1 MKNQKG
7 ITLIALVITI
17 IVLLI
22 LAGVAIAMF
31 SGENGILT
39 KAKTSSIATS
49 ITNAKESIGL
59 LVNENVTKF
68 YNNKY
73 AGGSDTGITGDTA
86 ADVINNT
93 LKGLDGS
100 TAYDGVE
107 IKYTEAVAANPSA
120 SPAVEAQ
127 DATITISAKADSSK
141 KTTGKINATTG
152 AITWTDAYND

>member
-22 LAGVAIAMF
+22 LAGVAIAML

-73 AGGSDTGITGDTA
+73 AGGSDTGITGNTA

-107 IKYTEAVAANPSA
+107 IKYTEAKPA
-120 SPAVEAQ
+120 SEGVEAQ
-127 DATITISAKADSSK
+127 DATIAISAKADSSK

>member
-1 MKNQKG
+1 MRVYAFVGPSGTGKSYRAQM
-7 ITLIALVITI
+7 
-17 IVLLI
+17 
-22 LAGVAIAMF
+22 VA
-31 SGENGILT
+31 GENNI
-39 KAKTSSIATS
+39 SYI
-49 ITNAKESIGL
+49 IDDGL

>member
-22 LAGVAIAMF
+22 LAGVAIAML

-39 KAKTSSIATS
+39 KAKTSSIASS
-49 ITNAKESIGL
+49 ITNAKESVGL
-59 LVNENVTKF
+59 LINENVTKF

-73 AGGSDTGITGDTA
+73 AGGTDTGITGDTA

-93 LKGLDGS
+93 LQGLDGS
-100 TAYDGVE
+100 TAYDGVS
-107 IKYTEAVAANPSA
+107 IDYTPATAASEGVDAKP
-120 SPAVEAQ
+120 
-127 DATITISAKADSSK
+127 ATITIASTADTSK
-141 KTTGKINATTG
+141 KTVGSINATTG
-152 AITWTDAYND
+152 AIDWTDSYND